1 MYQKAFGKENI
12 YLRTHNIYKKRISE
26 DELGC
31 EDLPTQGRGR
41 NSSSSSSSNLLAYT
55 LHTLPQNKFNS
66 N

>member
-12 YLRTHNIYKKRISE
+12 YLRTTFIKRISE

-31 EDLPTQGRGR
+31 EDLPTKGSGRG
-41 NSSSSSSSNLLAYT
+41 SSSSSSNLLAYT

>member
-12 YLRTHNIYKKRISE
+12 YLRTTFIKRISE

-31 EDLPTQGRGR
+31 EDRPTQERG
-41 NSSSSSSSNLLAYT
+41 SSSSSSNLLAYT

>member
-12 YLRTHNIYKKRISE
+12 YLRTTFIKRISE

-31 EDLPTQGRGR
+31 EDPPTLERG
-41 NSSSSSSSNLLAYT
+41 SSSSSSSNLLAYT